1 MRRDNKE
8 NLKDSAP
15 CVNCLNTMINLNIKR
30 IVFSSTDDTFISCSP
45 CDLTLEHLSAGEK
58 FLRNKGYKQDQQAQ
72 QAILR
77 ASG

>member
-15 CVNCLNTMINLNIKR
+15 CINCLNTMINLNIKR

-58 FLRNKGYKQDQQAQ
+58 FLRNNGYKQAQ

>member
-1 MRRDNKE
+1 
-8 NLKDSAP
+8 
-15 CVNCLNTMINLNIKR
+15 MINLNIKR

-58 FLRNKGYKQDQQAQ
+58 FLRNNGYKQAQ

>member
-1 MRRDNKE
+1 VRRDNKE

-15 CVNCLNTMINLNIKR
+15 CINCLNTMINLNIKR

-58 FLRNKGYKQDQQAQ
+58 FLRNNGYKQAQ

>member
-15 CVNCLNTMINLNIKR
+15 CVNCLNTMINLSIKR

-58 FLRNKGYKQDQQAQ
+58 FLRNNGYKQAQ